1 MPPSRETHARPPRAR
16 AKLFAPLSYGG
27 ILGALVFFGFSLT
40 PSLLPRSPLLQGL
53 VTGVS
58 IAAGYGLGALVFWAA
73 SKATSWRPS
82 PRGRRVAWIALAVA
96 GVAFVVPWLYV
107 GGVWNNQTRELMTL
121 EPGSPW
127 SPAAALP
134 IALLIWVI
142 LLAIARLLRWA
153 ARAVGNLLSRWIP
166 RHAAIVLGA
175 VLVALPLA
183 DRASACC

>member
-1 MPPSRETHARPPRAR
+1 MPSSPETRARPPRAR

-82 PRGRRVAWIALAVA
+82 QRGRRIAWIALVAA

-107 GGVWNNQTRELMTL
+107 GGVWNNQTR
-121 EPGSPW
+121 S
-127 SPAAALP
+127 S
-134 IALLIWVI
+134 
-142 LLAIARLLRWA
+142 
-153 ARAVGNLLSRWIP
+153 
-166 RHAAIVLGA
+166 
-175 VLVALPLA
+175 
-183 DRASACC
+183 